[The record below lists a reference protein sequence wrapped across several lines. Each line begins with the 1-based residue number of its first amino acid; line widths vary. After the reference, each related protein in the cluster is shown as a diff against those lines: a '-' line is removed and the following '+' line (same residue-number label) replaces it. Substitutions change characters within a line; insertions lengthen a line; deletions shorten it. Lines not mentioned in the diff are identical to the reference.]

1 MNETT
6 IFTSH
11 EDPTTIA
18 AAVSADNTPEV
29 DTRVE
34 DDAVVTTIRRETLG
48 GLRATVT
55 DYLRAIRVADE
66 TATLVTDKHNDHL

>member
-6 IFTSH
+6 IRTTH
-11 EDPTTIA
+11 DDPSTIA
-18 AAVSADNTPEV
+18 AAVTPDNTPQVRTSV
-29 DTRVE
+29 DDE
-34 DDAVVTTIRRETLG
+34 QVVTTIQRETLG

-66 TATLVTDKHNDHL
+66 TATLVTEKPNYHP